1 MPEPDKLLIARCLKN
16 DRKAQ
21 LELYQHLFGMLISM
35 ARRYYVN
42 REDCVLHVNTAYLKI
57 LDKLTEFGGSGSF
70 EGWCKRIMTNTLIDA
85 WRKDKRTPA
94 IQRGELQ
101 EDQMTDK
108 QVFNEADVHFS
119 GEEVRQMLLALPETT
134 RYVFNLFALEGFSHK
149 EISQMAGISEGTS
162 RWHVNEARRQLKER
176 IMKHQYAR

>member
-16 DRKAQ
+16 ERKAQ
-21 LELYQHLFGMLISM
+21 LELYQQLFGVLMSM
-35 ARRYYVN
+35 ARRYYIN
-42 REDCVLHVNTAYLKI
+42 REDCVMQVNTAYLKI
-57 LDKLTEFGGSGSF
+57 LDKLADFGGNGSF

-101 EDQMTDK
+101 EE
-108 QVFNEADVHFS
+108 QVFNEADAHFS
-119 GEEVRQMLLALPETT
+119 SEEVRHMLLALPETT
-134 RYVFNLFALEGFSHK
+134 RYVFNLFALEGYSHK
-149 EISQMAGISEGTS
+149 EISEMAGISEGTS

-176 IMKHQYAR
+176 IMKKHSTR